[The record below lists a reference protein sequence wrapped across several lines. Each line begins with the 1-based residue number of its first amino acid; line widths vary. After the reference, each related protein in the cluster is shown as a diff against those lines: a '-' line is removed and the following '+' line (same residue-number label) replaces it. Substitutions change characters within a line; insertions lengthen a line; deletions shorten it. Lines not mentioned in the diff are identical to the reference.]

1 MKDYDLLEEYQS
13 HKIVKA
19 GKIAGI
25 EFMKDG
31 SAVIALAKA
40 IDPTRT
46 VLTDPSTI
54 KTGTGYR
61 ERFKGD
67 ENELGYYVRYK
78 DGYENWSPT
87 KAFEE
92 GYSPVAEKS
101 ENQGPS
107 KTSNLHFGEALE
119 CLKAGLKV
127 SRTGWNGKGMYAV
140 MMPGCPDG
148 VPVNETTQRAHGVP
162 KGTVLKYR
170 PYFQL
175 LTEQGD
181 VAMWS
186 PSGSDILAEDWMVLN

>member
-1 MKDYDLLEEYQS
+1 MKNYDLLDEYRS

-19 GKIAGI
+19 AKVKGI
-25 EFMKDG
+25 EIHKDG
-31 SAVIALAKA
+31 SATIA
-40 IDPTRT
+40 
-46 VLTDPSTI
+46 TDNEYVPVI
-54 KTGTGYR
+54 KTKPEYK
-61 ERFKGD
+61 ERFKGND
-67 ENELGYYVRYK
+67 DELGYYVRYK
-78 DGYENWSPT
+78 DGYESWSPT
-87 KAFEE
+87 KAFEG

-140 MMPGCPDG
+140 MMPGYPDG

-162 KGTVLKYR
+162 DGTVLKYR

-175 LTEQGD
+175 LTAQGD

-186 PSGSDILAEDWMVLN
+186 PSDSDILAEDWMVLN